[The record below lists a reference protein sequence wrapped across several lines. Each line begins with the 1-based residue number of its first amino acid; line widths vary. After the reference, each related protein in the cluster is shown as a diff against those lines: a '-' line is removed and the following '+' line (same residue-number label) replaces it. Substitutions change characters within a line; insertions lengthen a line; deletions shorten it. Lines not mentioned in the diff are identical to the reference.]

1 MSKKFYEVTIAIQ
14 DYVAVVEADSEEE
27 AQDLAWTEMTENE
40 LYSPLSVSNAYIAD
54 TEYLVE
60 ENDK

>member
-40 LYSPLSVSNAYIAD
+40 LYSPLSVSHAYIAD